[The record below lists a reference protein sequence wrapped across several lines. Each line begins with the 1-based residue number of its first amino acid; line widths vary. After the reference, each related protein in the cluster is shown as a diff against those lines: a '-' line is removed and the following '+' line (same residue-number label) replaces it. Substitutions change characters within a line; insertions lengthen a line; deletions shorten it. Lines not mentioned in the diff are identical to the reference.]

1 MSTGSVHLN
10 PNEGPL
16 KPKSDNSIF
25 ECRVLSRHH
34 AHIWYEDEQIWVKDK
49 GSSNGTF
56 VNGMKVTGEQVS
68 SEYLKKRRLAVYLL
82 LFEDYILV

>member
-1 MSTGSVHLN
+1 M
-10 PNEGPL
+10 

-68 SEYLKKRRLAVYLL
+68 SKYFRFWHLSVEFRAQRDLETIKYCTKY
-82 LFEDYILV
+82 YIF

>member
-1 MSTGSVHLN
+1 MLCRQVQHNLN

-68 SEYLKKRRLAVYLL
+68 SKYFRV
-82 LFEDYILV
+82 F

>member
-1 MSTGSVHLN
+1 M
-10 PNEGPL
+10 

-68 SEYLKKRRLAVYLL
+68 SKYFRVRHLRVESLAEKDLGTIKCCTKY
-82 LFEDYILV
+82 F